1 MNINQL
7 IESDPNI
14 SADFKSVMRKAS
26 DRGAEFA
33 GGITTEIDRRLSEHV
48 ELVSMV
54 ARLGSLLQSIQRL
67 ADTGTVVNS
76 AIDDAAALLLKVRV

>member
-14 SADFKSVMRKAS
+14 SADFKSAMRKAG
-26 DRGAEFA
+26 DRGLGSADGVASEVV
-33 GGITTEIDRRLSEHV
+33 RRLSEHV
-48 ELVSMV
+48 ELVCMV